1 MVSRPKKRKPVS
13 RPPRTSRKP
22 AGKPK
27 RAAPVRSKP
36 TPKPKPRPKS
46 RSSRKAPSRA
56 AAPARRSPAP
66 PAKAT
71 PKFVGRDASPVRDHY
86 PPKEMN
92 APVAPELPSSP
103 PPAPPAPES
112 PPLDLAPNP
121 PSVAAPIEIA
131 SAPPEPADPA
141 TPPAPTSL
149 LSLER
154 PFDVDEFAQQLG
166 ENLIRV
172 RVPREHLGEV
182 LTRVANFM
190 GFGIYVY
197 RFSVRPASS
206 GMLKEFE
213 VELERVDFSTTSG
226 EWVPFQEKGQSDSP
240 FGPNSDRS

>member
-1 MVSRPKKRKPVS
+1 
-13 RPPRTSRKP
+13 
-22 AGKPK
+22 
-27 RAAPVRSKP
+27 
-36 TPKPKPRPKS
+36 
-46 RSSRKAPSRA
+46 
-56 AAPARRSPAP
+56 
-66 PAKAT
+66 
-71 PKFVGRDASPVRDHY
+71 
-86 PPKEMN
+86 MN
-92 APVAPELPSSP
+92 APVAPELLPSP
-103 PPAPPAPES
+103 PAVSPAPES
-112 PPLDLAPNP
+112 PPLDLAP
-121 PSVAAPIEIA
+121 E
-131 SAPPEPADPA
+131 SAPLASQDASPGEATPSTPEPADPA
-141 TPPAPTSL
+141 TPPAPAGL

-206 GMLKEFE
+206 GILKEFE

-226 EWVPFQEKGQSDSP
+226 EWAPFQEKGQSDSP